1 MKITSTFKKLILNFR
16 KNKFIKFL
24 ELEIFSYL
32 AWLFINIISD
42 TLKIYVIDAGNINR
56 LKTNKIF
63 AFFHGEQ
70 FILVPTH
77 KHRKYVIMTSYS
89 LDGEL
94 QTRILKKFGYDIV
107 RGSTNKKG
115 AASGTLSMLEKILNG
130 QNCAVAVDGPHG
142 PGFKVKPGV
151 IFLAQKTSRPIVP
164 VRVFAEKKITFN
176 NWDKYILPL
185 PFSKIFIVYADP
197 IYVSNTDNIKDKTLQ
212 LEHTLKSI
220 DLIRIKN

>member
-1 MKITSTFKKLILNFR
+1 MKILSAFKKLISNFR
-16 KNKFIKFL
+16 KNRFIKFI
-24 ELEIFSYL
+24 ELNVFSYL
-32 AWLFINIISD
+32 GWLFINIISN
-42 TLKIYVIDAGNINR
+42 TLKIHIIDAGNINS

-70 FILVPTH
+70 FALVPTH
-77 KHRKYVIMTSYS
+77 KHRRYVIMTSYS

-107 RGSTNKKG
+107 RGSTSKKG
-115 AASGTLSMLEKILNG
+115 AASGTLSMVEKVLNG
-130 QNCAVAVDGPHG
+130 QNCAIAVDGPHG

-164 VRVFAEKKITFN
+164 VRVFAEKKITFK

-185 PFSKIFIVYADP
+185 PFSKIFIIYNEP
-197 IYVSNTDNIKDKTLQ
+197 IYVSNSDNMKEKTLQ

-220 DLIRIKN
+220 DLIKIKN